1 MILFYNGMTGKVV
14 FNNRRPLP
22 VQRLRF
28 GVDPPV
34 VTKVVP
40 VQVESVSETV
50 TPLKMYEV
58 DDSYVPC
65 HRGSNRR
72 LRAVR
77 LEERVPLWYSEE
89 KRFYRMFMGIAD
101 NSGRQRCLR
110 RERRR
115 GKLTAGM
122 KYF

>member
-1 MILFYNGMTGKVV
+1 MILCFV
-14 FNNRRPLP
+14 FGIVYFDNRRPMP
-22 VQRLRF
+22 VERLRF
-28 GVDPPV
+28 DSIQTEKAVAAPAR
-34 VTKVVP
+34 TASVP
-40 VQVESVSETV
+40 ETV
-50 TPLKMYEV
+50 TPPKMYEV

-77 LEERVPLWYSEE
+77 LEERVPLFYSED
-89 KRFYRMFMGIAD
+89 KRFWRLFMGISD

-115 GKLTAGM
+115 GKLVAGM

>member
-1 MILFYNGMTGKVV
+1 MILCFVFGMVI
-14 FNNRRPLP
+14 FDDRRPMP
-22 VQRLRF
+22 VERLRF
-28 GVDPPV
+28 DSIQTEKAVAAPV
-34 VTKVVP
+34 RTASVP
-40 VQVESVSETV
+40 ETV
-50 TPLKMYEV
+50 TPPKMYEV

-77 LEERVPLWYSEE
+77 LEERVPLFYSED
-89 KRFYRMFMGIAD
+89 KRFWRLFMGIAD

-115 GKLTAGM
+115 GKLIAGM